1 MASLTQY
8 LTQLFQQTLTELGAD
23 PSYGQVIP
31 SNRPDLGQ
39 FQANGALAAAK
50 SLKRNPRELAQAI
63 LDTLPQKEIFADLS
77 IAGPGFI
84 NIRLT
89 DQFLRQ
95 QTQQVHDDIRLGL
108 KKVARPRNVLVDY
121 GGYNVAKVLHAGH
134 LRPTIIGEAIRRTF
148 VHAGDH
154 VLGDVHLGDWGLQM
168 GQLIEEIRL
177 RQPDLPYFDPG
188 HTSPYP
194 DDSPVTMDDLL
205 TLYPQASARAKED
218 EAFAAAARQ
227 ATYDLQHNH
236 PGYRALWQH
245 FVNVSIRDIKR
256 HLALLE
262 TEFDYW
268 LGESDAEPYL
278 LPMIEQ
284 LKRDG
289 FAYESQ
295 GALVMDVTDPSD
307 KKEMPPLILVKRDGA
322 VLYGT
327 TDLATIA
334 MRVEKFNSE
343 FIIYVVDIRQAMH
356 FKQVFRAAH
365 KSGIAPHV
373 ELEHAGFGTI
383 NGPDG
388 RPFKS
393 RSGENVTLGE
403 ILQMALE
410 KAAERVAEIDNEE
423 APYTPEER
431 ATIARYVGMAT
442 IKFADLMNHRSSDY
456 ILDMERFSAF
466 EGKTGPYLLYSTVRA
481 KSILRKA
488 AAANLTP
495 GPIVTPTTDVE
506 RELLLKLGEWPD
518 MFWQAYH
525 ERAPNHLCEYAY
537 LVATAFNRFYR
548 ECHILREP
556 DPARQTGWLALT
568 DLTRRMLEQVMTL
581 LNITIP
587 ERM

>member
-8 LTQLFQQTLTELGAD
+8 LTQLFQQALTELGAD
-23 PSYGQVIP
+23 PAYGQAIP

-39 FQANGALAAAK
+39 FQVNGALAAAK

-63 LDTLPQKEIFADLS
+63 LDALPHKEIFADLS

-89 DQFLRQ
+89 DEFLRLQ
-95 QTQQVHDDIRLGL
+95 SQAIHEDARLGL
-108 KKVARPRNVLVDY
+108 EMVTRPRRVLVDY
-121 GGYNVAKVLHAGH
+121 GGYNVAKVLHVGH
-134 LRPTIIGEAIRRTF
+134 LRPTIIGESIRRVF
-148 VHAGDH
+148 VHAGDS
-154 VLGDVHLGDWGLQM
+154 VIGDVHLGDWGLQM

-177 RQPDLPYFDPG
+177 RQPDLPYFNPN
-188 HTSPYP
+188 HTGPYP
-194 DDSPVTMDDLL
+194 EESPVTMDDLL

-218 EAFAAAARQ
+218 ATFAAAARQ
-227 ATYDLQHNH
+227 ATYDLQHNQ

-245 FVNVSIRDIKR
+245 FVNVSIADIKR

-262 TEFDYW
+262 TEYDFW
-268 LGESDAEPYL
+268 LGESHAEPYL
-278 LPMIEQ
+278 EDMLTR
-284 LKRDG
+284 LKQDG

-295 GALVMDVTDPSD
+295 GALVMDVTEPED
-307 KKEMPPLILVKRDGA
+307 KKEIPPLILVKRDGA

-327 TDLATIA
+327 TDLATID
-334 MRVEKFNSE
+334 MRVQEFRSE
-343 FIIYVVDIRQAMH
+343 FITYVVDIRQAMH

-365 KSGIAPHV
+365 KSGIATNV

-393 RSGENVTLGE
+393 RSGDAATLGD
-403 ILQMALE
+403 ILQMCLD
-410 KAAERVAEIDNEE
+410 KAAERVAEIDSAGE
-423 APYTPEER
+423 YSPEDR
-431 ATIARYVGMAT
+431 ANIARYVGMAT

-456 ILDMERFSAF
+456 ILDVDRFSAF

-488 AAANLTP
+488 SEAGLAP
-495 GPIVTPTTDVE
+495 GPLVTPTTDVE
-506 RELLLKLGEWPD
+506 RDLLLQLGAWPD
-518 MFWQAYH
+518 VFWQTYH

-537 LVATAFNRFYR
+537 QVATAFNRFYR

-556 DPARQTGWLALT
+556 DLARQAGWLGLT
-568 DLTRRMLEQVMTL
+568 NLTRRMLEQVLAL
-581 LNITIP
+581 LNISIP